1 MFQIPSLQTSIKFK
15 GHIPKG
21 NGMLFFLKGVL
32 FTIPETV
39 FMEVYREVPEGPD
52 DLHGVRVSDNVYNV
66 GISSVPHTTRILHLA
81 YRIPMNMSR
90 VLGFVFGGNRGA
102 PGVNFP

>member
-1 MFQIPSLQTSIKFK
+1 
-15 GHIPKG
+15 
-21 NGMLFFLKGVL
+21 MLFFLKGVL

-66 GISSVPHTTRILHLA
+66 SISSVPHTTRILHLA

-90 VLGFVFGGNRGA
+90 VLGFVFGGNRG
-102 PGVNFP
+102 GVNFP